1 MENEKKTNKV
11 KSAPNYDFAFNK
23 IKLARAIARV
33 RARNEEVSEENVKT
47 EYVSIGGLLAAD
59 EEKLHEVILPKVT
72 GNGNQKITS
81 K

>member
-1 MENEKKTNKV
+1 MEKEKKV

-33 RARNEEVSEENVKT
+33 RARNEEVNEENVKK
-47 EYVSIGGLLAAD
+47 EYLSIGGLLVED
-59 EEKLHEVILPKVT
+59 EEKLQKVKLPKVT
-72 GNGNQKITS
+72 ANNNAQITS